1 MQRMIIN
8 RLALVTVALIFSL
21 ALFTREGIRNASP
34 CQMTPGCISADKDVR
49 GTVINTRQ
57 GFPVA
62 YKVTQTFRP
71 TKNANYKETKITQEG
86 ISITAIALNV
96 LFWFALLDLL
106 LRIRTAILDKFRP
119 DTADIEAPVPPKKP
133 AI

>member
-1 MQRMIIN
+1 MKRMIIN
-8 RLALVTVALIFSL
+8 RLALITVALVFSL
-21 ALFTREGIRNASP
+21 VLFTREGTRNASP
-34 CQMTPGCISADKDVR
+34 CEMTPGCVSTNNAAR

-71 TKNANYKETKITQEG
+71 TKGADYKEAKLTQEG

-106 LRIRTAILDKFRP
+106 LRIRSAILNKYRP
-119 DTADIEAPVPPKKP
+119 VAPETENPVHSKKSS
-133 AI
+133 I